1 MSKLSGLPEKIM
13 NDQFETIADQTSSS
27 ETGPSTEFAEA
38 KQEPAETTNQ
48 NIEPSA
54 ATESQI
60 ESQIEAHTQADEA
73 IAPNEPT
80 GPNAPAEDSGEPGIN
95 KEEAVRPPK
104 KADKI
109 PKWLNEL
116 NRFHHDVNG
125 ILATKENLKL
135 VSMDKNIKPSFAR
148 AWKQD
153 VNRYFQLIVNLRRR
167 ATGAKI
173 GGKNVA

>member
-1 MSKLSGLPEKIM
+1 M
-13 NDQFETIADQTSSS
+13 NDQIEKIADQTPSS
-27 ETGPSTEFAEA
+27 ESGLSTASAEA
-38 KQEPAETTNQ
+38 KQETVEPTNQ

-54 ATESQI
+54 AT

-73 IAPNEPT
+73 IAPNEPS
-80 GPNAPAEDSGEPGIN
+80 GPSAPAEDSGEPGIN
-95 KEEAVRPPK
+95 KEEAVMAPK

-109 PKWLNEL
+109 PKWRIEL
-116 NRFHHDVNG
+116 NRFHNDVNG

-135 VSMDKNIKPSFAR
+135 VSMDKNTKPSFAR
-148 AWKQD
+148 NWKQD
-153 VNRYFQLIVNLRRR
+153 ANRYFQLIVNLRRR